1 MEQGNINLLAS
12 IIAFHR
18 GSASHSWDAE
28 PFYLANI
35 MAFIS
40 HSKSSFY
47 MSEMEGDDLILV
59 LGSPITH
66 IKRQEILNLPRG
78 MLDD

>member
-1 MEQGNINLLAS
+1 
-12 IIAFHR
+12 
-18 GSASHSWDAE
+18 
-28 PFYLANI
+28 
-35 MAFIS
+35 MAFIG

-66 IKRQEILNLPRG
+66 IKRQEILNLPRSIPDMKENRSCRNILHTYDVKNQMKSHHG
-78 MLDD
+78 G